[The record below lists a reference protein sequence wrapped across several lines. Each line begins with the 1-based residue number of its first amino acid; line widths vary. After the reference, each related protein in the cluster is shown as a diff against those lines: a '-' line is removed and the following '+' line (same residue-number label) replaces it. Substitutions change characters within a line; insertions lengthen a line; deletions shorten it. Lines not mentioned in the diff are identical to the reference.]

1 MTHPTGD
8 PALAD
13 EAAERW
19 RRRTRLLAYV
29 VGAFGL
35 SLSAQINF
43 LVPLRA
49 RELGAGL
56 DVIGLI
62 IGSGTL
68 AAALSS
74 VTIGAVVD
82 RIGPK
87 RAFVIGAAG
96 TAVASL
102 AFMLVD
108 SYWWFVALQPVHGI
122 VRNLGW
128 VASQGYIT
136 SFAADVERARLT
148 GRFSF
153 FSNIGTMVGPLLAGA
168 AASVIGFR
176 WALIVPAAYSVIFAL
191 LGLLL
196 VETRTPETTAG
207 PDRGDDEAPGEEA
220 TTPARRWA
228 GRRARRVRRCGGA
241 GLGAALSLL
250 ANRGIQVALILS
262 FTRLWSSHV
271 YSAFLPIFMV
281 ENGIS
286 ADTAG
291 VVMATSGFVA
301 AIMAPTT
308 GFWTRF
314 LSPQSAAALG
324 LGCNALGL
332 VLAPHLGSVPAIFVV
347 PVLVGIGI
355 GLSLPL
361 LITIVTSVVPAENR
375 GVALGLRALVNQV
388 AATAAPVI
396 IGPLMTLL
404 GLSFGFTTGGAVAG
418 VLLVM
423 SRVLHVRSRRMD
435 VDRADRV
442 AR

>member
-1 MTHPTGD
+1 MRRRSPS
-8 PALAD
+8 PASFLAD
-13 EAAERW
+13 EAAER
-19 RRRTRLLAYV
+19 RRRRMRLFAYV
-29 VGAFGL
+29 IGAFGL

-56 DVIGLI
+56 DVIGFI

-74 VTIGAVVD
+74 VTIGAVID

-108 SYWWFVALQPVHGI
+108 GYWWFVALQPVHGI

-136 SFAADVERARLT
+136 SYAADEERARLA

-153 FSNIGTMVGPLLAGA
+153 FSNVGTMVGPLMAGA
-168 AASVIGFR
+168 AASLIGFR
-176 WALIVPAAYSVIFAL
+176 WALIVPVSYSVVFTL

-196 VETRTPETTAG
+196 VETRTSDA
-207 PDRGDDEAPGEEA
+207 EAAPVGEDGEEPGA
-220 TTPARRWA
+220 DAATPARRRM
-228 GRRARRVRRCGGA
+228 RRWARRNGGA

-281 ENGIS
+281 ESGIS

-308 GFWTRF
+308 GFWTRY

-332 VLAPHLGSVPAIFVV
+332 ILAPHLGWVPAIFIV

-361 LITIVTSVVPAENR
+361 LITIVTSVVPAEKR

-396 IGPLMTLL
+396 IGPLMTFL
-404 GLSFGFTTGGAVAG
+404 GLTLGFTTGGAIAG
-418 VLLVM
+418 SLLVTA
-423 SRVLHVRSRRMD
+423 RVLHGRSRRSD
-435 VDRADRV
+435 VDRTEPV

>member
-1 MTHPTGD
+1 MTEGRRAEPE
-8 PALAD
+8 ALA
-13 EAAERW
+13 AA
-19 RRRTRLLAYV
+19 RRRQRARLLAYLI
-29 VGAFGL
+29 GAFGL

-56 DVIGLI
+56 DVVGLI

-74 VTIGAVVD
+74 VTIGAIID

-102 AFMLVD
+102 AFMVVD
-108 SYWWFVALQPVHGI
+108 SYWWFVALQPLHGV

-136 SFAADVERARLT
+136 SFAADEERARLT

-153 FSNIGTMVGPLLAGA
+153 FSNVGTMVGPLLAGA
-168 AASVIGFR
+168 AAAVIGFR
-176 WALIVPAAYSVIFAL
+176 WALVVPVGYSVVFAL
-191 LGLLL
+191 IGLAL
-196 VETRTPETTAG
+196 VETRTPDDPEQQG
-207 PDRGDDEAPGEEA
+207 PGSGGPRE
-220 TTPARRWA
+220 R
-228 GRRARRVRRCGGA
+228 GGA

-281 ENGIS
+281 ESGIS

-314 LSPQSAAALG
+314 LSPQAAAALG

-332 VLAPHLGSVPAIFVV
+332 VLAPHLGSVPAIFIV

-361 LITIVTSVVPAENR
+361 LITIVTSVVPAEKR

-388 AATAAPVI
+388 AATAAPVL

-404 GLSFGFTTGGAVAG
+404 GLTLGFTTGGAVAG
-418 VLLVM
+418 VLLVT
-423 SRVLHVRSRRMD
+423 SRVLHLRS
-435 VDRADRV
+435 
-442 AR
+442 ARTDAARQAGPGR